1 MLDEGRLEDEGA
13 LSNQVALVLGGTG
26 LVGREVCRALAAQGV
41 AVAVHHRTGPA
52 VAGGAAVAG
61 AGVAGAGVADA
72 AVEVLVDA
80 TCVGAGAQAV
90 KLTAQLLGPPVIV
103 VNSFHPHFEPVAI
116 AAMAYERDWANHLA
130 SLRFYVEVVTAAL
143 PGMRAARFGRFVL
156 MSGAISARPLPG
168 CAAYGTVK
176 AGLHSF
182 QRHLALEEGAYGV
195 TANTIAPGRVVTRVP
210 VPSSSGWEAAN
221 ASGPRPALPG
231 EGPRAAEV
239 AALAAFLCRPE
250 AKGITGQV
258 VYMAQ
263 GQVMP

>member
-1 MLDEGRLEDEGA
+1 MLDKGRLEDEGA
-13 LSNQVALVLGGTG
+13 LGNQVALVLGGTG

-41 AVAVHHRTGPA
+41 SVAVHHR
-52 VAGGAAVAG
+52 AG
-61 AGVAGAGVADA
+61 AGVAGTG
-72 AVEVLVDA
+72 VEVLVDA
-80 TCVGAGAQAV
+80 SCAGAGAEAV
-90 KLTAQLLGPPVIV
+90 KLTTQLLGPPVIV

-116 AAMAYERDWANHLA
+116 EAMAYERDWGTHLA
-130 SLRFYVEVVTAAL
+130 SLRFYVEAVTAAL

-156 MSGAISARPLPG
+156 VSGAISARPLPG

-182 QRHLALEEGAYGV
+182 QRHLALEEGTYGV
-195 TANTIAPGRVVTRVP
+195 TANTIAPGRVAPAVP
-210 VPSSSGWEAAN
+210 VPSSSGWKAAN

-231 EGPRAAEV
+231 EGPEAAEV